1 MHFVYILQSK
11 SDMKMYVGCTNDL
24 KKRLELHNSGKV
36 SSTKYRRPFEL
47 IYYEVFVDKQ
57 DAFRREQ
64 WLKTGWGRNRL
75 NKILIN
81 TLRDPT
87 SKKNLGG

>member
-1 MHFVYILQSK
+1 
-11 SDMKMYVGCTNDL
+11 MKMYVGYTNDL
-24 KKRLELHNSGKV
+24 TKRFELHNSGKI
-36 SSTKYRRPFEL
+36 SSTKNSRPFKL
-47 IYYEVFVDKQ
+47 IYYEVFTNKR

-81 TLRDPT
+81 TLRDLD

>member
-1 MHFVYILQSK
+1 MQCIYVLQSK
-11 SDMKMYVGCTNDL
+11 PDMKMYIGCTNDL
-24 KKRLELHNSGKV
+24 KKRLELHNLGKV
-36 SSTKYRRPFEL
+36 SSTQHRRPFKL
-47 IYYEVFVDKQ
+47 IYYEVFADKQ

>member
-1 MHFVYILQSK
+1 
-11 SDMKMYVGCTNDL
+11 MYVGCTNDL

-36 SSTKYRRPFEL
+36 SSTKHRRPFEL

-81 TLRDPT
+81 TLRD
-87 SKKNLGG
+87 SVSRKNLGG

>member
-1 MHFVYILQSK
+1 
-11 SDMKMYVGCTNDL
+11 MKMHVGCANDL
-24 KKRLELHNSGKV
+24 KKRLELHNAGKV
-36 SSTKYRRPFEL
+36 SSTKNRRPFKIL
-47 IYYEVFVDKQ
+47 YYEVFLDKN
-57 DAFRREQ
+57 DACRREK

-81 TLRDPT
+81 TLRDSS